1 MRGNE
6 RLLRLAALLSRSTTQ
21 PQVVVADNGLDPRVV
36 RALRSAGVGVATMEG
51 NRGFAAAVNCA
62 VRLAEG
68 DVLVVVNDDV
78 LPVPDGDFLAELVAP
93 VAEGHGM
100 VAAVLV
106 KPSLPGVVESAG
118 FEVDDALNAHHY
130 LRGLPVEGVAH
141 APNPPLGP
149 CGGAA
154 AYRRDVFLGAG
165 GFDEGFF
172 VYWEDVDLAIRLRA
186 LGVSCGLAAAARAL
200 HNESTTLGAGSLTK
214 AIAVGKSR
222 GYFLRKY
229 NALGTPGRALRVAPM
244 EVAASC
250 AITVRHRSLK
260 PAGARLAG
268 WRACGRRAPWP
279 TTLRPT
285 VGLVDGARRRY
296 ARAVAT

>member
-6 RLLRLAALLSRSTTQ
+6 RLLRLAALLARSTTR
-21 PQVVVADNGLDPRVV
+21 PQVVVADNGLDPRVSG
-36 RALRSAGVGVATMEG
+36 ALRSTGVDVATMDG
-51 NRGFAAAVNCA
+51 NCGFAAAVNRA
-62 VRLAEG
+62 ARLADG
-68 DVLVVVNDDV
+68 DVLVIVNDDV
-78 LPVPDGDFLAELVAP
+78 LPVPGGDFLAELVAP

-130 LRGLPVEGVAH
+130 LRGLPIEDIAH
-141 APNPPLGP
+141 APGPPLGP

-172 VYWEDVDLAIRLRA
+172 AYWEDVDLAIRLHA
-186 LGVSCGLAAAARAL
+186 LGVTCGLAAGARGL

-229 NALGTPGRALRVAPM
+229 DAFGTPRVAMRVVPM
-244 EVAASC
+244 EVAVSC
-250 AITVRHRSLK
+250 ALAMRHRSLK
-260 PAGARLAG
+260 PALARVAG
-268 WRACGRRAPWP
+268 WRACGGRAAWP

-285 VGLVDGARRRY
+285 VGFVDGARRRY
-296 ARAVAT
+296 ARGVAT

>member
-6 RLLRLAALLSRSTTQ
+6 RLLRLAALLARSTTQ
-21 PQVVVADNGLDPRVV
+21 PQVVVADNGLDPRVA
-36 RALRSAGVGVATMEG
+36 RALRATGVDVATMDG

-62 VRLAEG
+62 ARLADG
-68 DVLVVVNDDV
+68 DVLVIVNDDM
-78 LPVPDGDFLAELVAP
+78 LPVPGADFLAELVAP
-93 VAEGHGM
+93 LARGHGM
-100 VAAVLV
+100 VAGVLV

-130 LRGLPVEGVAH
+130 LRGLPVEDIVH
-141 APNPPLGP
+141 APGPPLGP

-154 AYRRDVFLGAG
+154 AYLRDVFLGVG

-172 VYWEDVDLAIRLRA
+172 AYWEDVDLAIRLHA
-186 LGVSCGLAAAARAL
+186 LGVTCGLAACARAL

-229 NALGTPGRALRVAPM
+229 GALESRVAVRVVPM
-244 EVAASC
+244 ELAVSC
-250 AITVRHRSLK
+250 ALTVRHRSLK
-260 PAGARLAG
+260 PVLARVAG
-268 WRACGRRAPWP
+268 WRACGDRAAWP

-285 VGLVDGARRRY
+285 VGFVDGARRRY
-296 ARAVAT
+296 ARGVAV